1 MLIALGPVTVLIT
14 SSFYVLIAT
23 HHYWCYLLEIPAEAK
38 AELQFWCNQL
48 VEFNGQ
54 DIYHNPSAVSF
65 VFSSPVILLT
75 HVGYMME
82 HSCHV
87 T

>member
-1 MLIALGPVTVLIT
+1 MWIALGSVTMLIT

-23 HHYWCYLLEIPAEAK
+23 HHYWCYFLEIPAEAK
-38 AELQFWCNQL
+38 AELQFWSNQL
-48 VEFNGQ
+48 VEFNVHY
-54 DIYHNPSAVSF
+54 IYHNPSAINF
-65 VFSSPVILLT
+65 VFSTPVILAT